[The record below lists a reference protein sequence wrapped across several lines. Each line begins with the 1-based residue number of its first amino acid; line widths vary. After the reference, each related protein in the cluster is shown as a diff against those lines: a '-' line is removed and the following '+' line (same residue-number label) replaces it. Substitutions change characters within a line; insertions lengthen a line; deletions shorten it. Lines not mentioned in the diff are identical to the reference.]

1 MFAQVIQGRTSDP
14 EIIRT
19 ATDRWMEELSPG
31 AEGWLGSTAGVT
43 DDGRFVVVVRFE
55 SADAARRNSDRPE
68 QGSWWA
74 ETSRSFDGEVT
85 FLDSDDV
92 TVELSGD
99 PGQAGFVQVMQGRV
113 TDADRARKIM
123 TELPPDLMAKYRP
136 DVLGSVMIGA
146 DDGRWVQVVYFTSEA
161 EAREG
166 ERKEP
171 PPEFAAMMEEL
182 TRISLGEPTFFDLRT
197 PILLSSG
204 SPAAVPPPRAASEAE
219 TKGRTPTA
227 RA

>member
-1 MFAQVIQGRTSDP
+1 MFVQVIQGRTSDP
-14 EIIRT
+14 ESIRT

-31 AEGWLGSTAGVT
+31 ADGWLGSTAGVA

-55 SADAARRNSDRPE
+55 SVDAARRNSERPE
-68 QGSWWA
+68 QGRWWA
-74 ETSRSFDGEVT
+74 ETSGAFDGDVT

-113 TDADRARKIM
+113 TDPDRARKIM
-123 TELPPDLMAKYRP
+123 AELPQDVMTTYRP

-161 EAREG
+161 EARAAEG
-166 ERKEP
+166 REP
-171 PPEFAAMMEEL
+171 PAEMAEAMGEMA
-182 TRISLGEPTFFDLRT
+182 SLSVGETQFLDLRR
-197 PILLSSG
+197 PVLSS
-204 SPAAVPPPRAASEAE
+204 PR
-219 TKGRTPTA
+219 
-227 RA
+227 

>member
-19 ATDRWMEELSPG
+19 ATDRWMQELSAG

-55 SADAARRNSDRPE
+55 SAEAARRNSDRPE
-68 QGSWWA
+68 QGRWWA
-74 ETSRSFDGEVT
+74 QTSGAFQDVT

-92 TVELSGD
+92 LVELSGD
-99 PGQAGFVQVMQGRV
+99 PERAGFVQVMQGQV

-123 TELPPDLMAKYRP
+123 AELPPDLMASYRP

-146 DDGRWVQVVYFTSEA
+146 DDGRWVQVVYFTSEE
-161 EAREG
+161 EARAAET
-166 ERKEP
+166 KEP
-171 PPEFAAMMEEL
+171 PKEMAEAMSEL
-182 TRISLGEPTFFDLRT
+182 GSLSVGETQFLDLRRPVLT
-197 PILLSSG
+197 
-204 SPAAVPPPRAASEAE
+204 SPR
-219 TKGRTPTA
+219 
-227 RA
+227 

>member
-19 ATDRWMEELSPG
+19 ATDRWVQELAPG

-68 QGSWWA
+68 QGRWWA
-74 ETSRSFDGEVT
+74 ETSGAFQDVS

-92 TVELSGD
+92 LVELSGD
-99 PGQAGFVQVMQGRV
+99 PAQAGFVQVMQGRV

-123 TELPPDLMAKYRP
+123 AELPPDLMATYRP

-146 DDGRWVQVVYFTSEA
+146 TDGRWVQVVYFTSEEEARAAESQEPPAELA
-161 EAREG
+161 EAMQEMGSLSVG
-166 ERKEP
+166 ETQ
-171 PPEFAAMMEEL
+171 FL
-182 TRISLGEPTFFDLRT
+182 DLRR
-197 PILLSSG
+197 PVLSS
-204 SPAAVPPPRAASEAE
+204 PR
-219 TKGRTPTA
+219 
-227 RA
+227 

>member
-19 ATDRWMEELSPG
+19 ATDRWVQELSPG

-68 QGSWWA
+68 QGRWWA
-74 ETSRSFDGEVT
+74 ETSGAFQDVS

-92 TVELSGD
+92 LVELSGD
-99 PGQAGFVQVMQGRV
+99 PAQAGFVQVMQGRV

-123 TELPPDLMAKYRP
+123 AELPPDLMATYRP

-146 DDGRWVQVVYFTSEA
+146 PDGRWVQVVYFTSEEEARAAERQEPPAELA
-161 EAREG
+161 EAMQEMGSLSVG
-166 ERKEP
+166 E
-171 PPEFAAMMEEL
+171 
-182 TRISLGEPTFFDLRT
+182 TQFFDLRR
-197 PILLSSG
+197 PVLSS
-204 SPAAVPPPRAASEAE
+204 PR
-219 TKGRTPTA
+219 
-227 RA
+227 

>member
-19 ATDRWMEELSPG
+19 ATDRWVQELSPG
-31 AEGWLGSTAGVT
+31 ADGWLGATAGVT

-55 SADAARRNSDRPE
+55 SADAARRNSERPE
-68 QGSWWA
+68 QGRWWD

-113 TDADRARKIM
+113 TDPDRARKIM
-123 TELPPDLMAKYRP
+123 AELPQDVMTKYRP

-161 EAREG
+161 EARAAEG
-166 ERKEP
+166 KEP
-171 PPEFAAMMEEL
+171 PAEMAEAMQEMA
-182 TRISLGEPTFFDLRT
+182 SLSVGETQFLDLRRPVLT
-197 PILLSSG
+197 
-204 SPAAVPPPRAASEAE
+204 SPR
-219 TKGRTPTA
+219 
-227 RA
+227 